1 MCFLN
6 FHHFSETK
14 AAVTDPDIQG
24 IQYIDEN
31 VDEEN
36 NTIDRDEDSTSDVV
50 EDGEKD
56 GEDDPSALHINKVNL
71 SRVLKENER
80 ARLRVCVEITHPA
93 LKLPVYRT
101 WTGEHLSP
109 PPVEVT
115 PVRPENHLSSTC
127 CYLSVQE
134 KANSITWSRGE
145 FFSCFALFLFQSPMR
160 RIHPLHES
168 PAPVYFYYNVSN
180 IYSLRKYELLL
191 MFLGYPTVYDVI
203 VHLFI
208 FLVYSYS
215 DILFFFPSCLFLQ
228 FLLEIMLQ
236 Q

>member
-14 AAVTDPDIQG
+14 AAVTDPDIEG

-50 EDGEKD
+50 DDGEKD

-109 PPVEVT
+109 SPVEVT
-115 PVRPENHLSSTC
+115 SVRPENHLSSTC
-127 CYLSVQE
+127 CYPYRKRLIRSHGVGE
-134 KANSITWSRGE
+134 SFSHVLLFFSSRAQWGE
-145 FFSCFALFLFQSPMR
+145 FIHCMKVLHQSISFIMYLIFIPSGNMNYYWHSLWCDNAFIYILSLFLLW
-160 RIHPLHES
+160 HP
-168 PAPVYFYYNVSN
+168 
-180 IYSLRKYELLL
+180 
-191 MFLGYPTVYDVI
+191 
-203 VHLFI
+203 FI
-208 FLVYSYS
+208 FS
-215 DILFFFPSCLFLQ
+215 
-228 FLLEIMLQ
+228 FLLIFTNINIFFYK
-236 Q
+236 

>member
-1 MCFLN
+1 MN

-14 AAVTDPDIQG
+14 AAVTDPDIEG

-36 NTIDRDEDSTSDVV
+36 NTIDRDEDSTSDVD

-71 SRVLKENER
+71 SRAPKENER

-101 WTGEHLSP
+101 WTGKHLRP
-109 PPVEVT
+109 PPLEVT
-115 PVRPENHLSSTC
+115 PIRPENHISSTC

-134 KANSITWSRGE
+134 EANSITWSKGE

-160 RIHPLHES
+160 RIHLLHES
-168 PAPVYFYYNVSN
+168 PAPVCFYYNVSN
-180 IYSLRKYELLL
+180 IYLFRKYELLL
-191 MFLGYPTVYDVI
+191 MLLGYPTVYDVI
-203 VHLFI
+203 MHVFI

-215 DILFFFPSCLFLQ
+215 DILLFFPSCVNIYF
-228 FLLEIMLQ
+228 FKY
-236 Q
+236 

>member
-14 AAVTDPDIQG
+14 AAVTDPDIEG

-36 NTIDRDEDSTSDVV
+36 NTIDRDEDSTS
-50 EDGEKD
+50 DGEKD

-109 PPVEVT
+109 SRVEVT
-115 PVRPENHLSSTC
+115 SVRPENHLSSTC

-134 KANSITWSRGE
+134 EANSITWSRGE

-168 PAPVYFYYNVSN
+168 PASVYFYYNASN
-180 IYSLRKYELLL
+180 IYPLRKYELLL
-191 MFLGYPTVYDVI
+191 T
-203 VHLFI
+203 
-208 FLVYSYS
+208 
-215 DILFFFPSCLFLQ
+215 Q
-228 FLLEIMLQ
+228 FMM
-236 Q
+236 